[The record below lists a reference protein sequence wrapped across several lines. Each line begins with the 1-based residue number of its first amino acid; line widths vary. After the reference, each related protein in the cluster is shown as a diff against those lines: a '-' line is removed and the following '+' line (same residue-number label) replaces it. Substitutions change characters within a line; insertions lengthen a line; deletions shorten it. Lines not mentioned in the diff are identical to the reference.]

1 VTAATRMQIM
11 PDIPTI
17 AESGM
22 PGYEA
27 LQWAGLLAPAG
38 TPRDIVLKLH
48 KESVAYLRKPETIEF
63 FARDSNIVIA
73 STPEDFGAFIRT
85 EIAKWAKVVTAAGIQ
100 PE

>member
-1 VTAATRMQIM
+1 L
-11 PDIPTI
+11 
-17 AESGM
+17 

-48 KESVAYLRKPETIEF
+48 KEATAYLRKPETIEF
-63 FARDSNIVIA
+63 LARDNNIVIA
-73 STPEDFGAFIRT
+73 STPEEFGTFIKA
-85 EIAKWAKVVTAAGIQ
+85 EIAKWARVVKAAGIQ